1 MASEQKVGWAF
12 IVAGAVEK
20 EGFVMRVEVF
30 KHSIDTKSSGNMY
43 VCVCVSKARCMVI
56 EKGRVGI

>member
-1 MASEQKVGWAF
+1 MASQQKVGWAF

-20 EGFVMRVEVF
+20 EGFVMWVEVF
-30 KHSIDTKSSGNMY
+30 KHSIDTRSSGNVY
-43 VCVCVSKARCMVI
+43 IYFLSKARCMVI